1 MGRDPQIINPLCP
14 VELVVDHSIM
24 VDSARTK
31 EALEENEAL
40 EFQRNK
46 ERFAFLK
53 WGQKAFKNLEIV
65 PPGNGIIHQVNLE
78 YLARVAF
85 N

>member
-1 MGRDPQIINPLCP
+1 
-14 VELVVDHSIM
+14 M

-40 EFQRNK
+40 EFKRNQ

-53 WGQKAFKNLEIV
+53 WGQKAFKNLEII
-65 PPGNGIIHQVNLE
+65 PPGNGIIH
-78 YLARVAF
+78 
-85 N
+85 